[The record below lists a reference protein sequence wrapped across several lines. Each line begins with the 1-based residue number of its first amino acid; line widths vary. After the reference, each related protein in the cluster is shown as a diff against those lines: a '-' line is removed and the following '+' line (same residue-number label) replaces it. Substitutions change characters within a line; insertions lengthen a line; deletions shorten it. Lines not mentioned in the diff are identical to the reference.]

1 MKESKKL
8 PLIYLLGMPIALII
22 ANFMARFHI
31 EIFGSP
37 LYFSVLLYPLTYLF
51 SGMIVKKAGYKK
63 SLLLMSVTLVCAA
76 LTFVVQWSLLSTI
89 DNLVM
94 IYSFL
99 SFLICQLIFIYTY
112 DFLIKMK
119 KDTYGWVFLLVL
131 LVSANDNAFFGAMI
145 EGQYVSVSIL
155 IRLAYTVIIPV
166 VLARKGV
173 SKKKKKKKYF
183 FKKVFLFFY

>member
-131 LVSANDNAFFGAMI
+131 LVSAIDNAFFGVII

-166 VLARKGV
+166 MLAKKAV
-173 SKKKKKKKYF
+173 SKK
-183 FKKVFLFFY
+183 

>member
-1 MKESKKL
+1 
-8 PLIYLLGMPIALII
+8 
-22 ANFMARFHI
+22 
-31 EIFGSP
+31 
-37 LYFSVLLYPLTYLF
+37 
-51 SGMIVKKAGYKK
+51 
-63 SLLLMSVTLVCAA
+63 MSVTLVCAA

-131 LVSANDNAFFGAMI
+131 LVSAIDNAFFGAMI

-166 VLARKGV
+166 VLAKKGV
-173 SKKKKKKKYF
+173 SKK
-183 FKKVFLFFY
+183 

>member
-8 PLIYLLGMPIALII
+8 PLIYLLGMPVVLII

-51 SGMIVKKAGYKK
+51 SGMIVKKTDYKK
-63 SLLLMSVTLVCAA
+63 SLLIMAVSLMCAA
-76 LTFVVQWSLLSTI
+76 LTFVVQWALLDSI
-89 DNLVM
+89 DNFVM

-119 KDTYGWVFLLVL
+119 KNTYGWVFILVL
-131 LVSANDNAFFGAMI
+131 VVSAIDNAFFGAVI
-145 EGQYVSVSIL
+145 EGQYISVSIL

-166 VLARKGV
+166 VLAKKTV
-173 SKKKKKKKYF
+173 SKK
-183 FKKVFLFFY
+183 